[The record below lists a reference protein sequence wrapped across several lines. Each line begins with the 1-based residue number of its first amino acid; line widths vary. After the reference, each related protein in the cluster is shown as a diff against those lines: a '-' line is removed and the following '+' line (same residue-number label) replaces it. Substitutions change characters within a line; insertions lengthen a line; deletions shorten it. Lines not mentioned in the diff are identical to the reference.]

1 VTTKRTASL
10 PLTDNTLV
18 NKGGGK
24 VGKLPEGTLLY
35 NQYSIFAL

>member
-18 NKGGGK
+18 NKGGG
-24 VGKLPEGTLLY
+24 
-35 NQYSIFAL
+35 QSR